1 VNADF
6 AVVIDACVL
15 VKASVTDLLLRLAE
29 TPRLYLPLWSDKI
42 LEETREALLHR
53 LKRPWPPELVK
64 NREANMRL
72 AFPEALITFP
82 DDLLEVCK
90 NHQDDRHVLAVAI
103 VAGAEVFVTEN
114 LDHFPAEALTHWGV
128 SACSSDDLL
137 LSLFGLDELLV
148 VRRLSELAEDVTNAM
163 QRLNAALL
171 KKKQGDGI
179 ARKPCAVRHT

>member
-103 VAGAEVFVTEN
+103 VAGAEVIVTEN
-114 LDHFPAEALTHWGV
+114 LDHFPAEALTPWGV

-148 VRRLSELAEDVTNAM
+148 VRRLSELAEDRGKTLIQV
-163 QRLNAALL
+163 LGGL
-171 KKKQGDGI
+171 
-179 ARKPCAVRHT
+179 RKPAPLFVESVTGRLGVSL